1 MKIKCYTASTAK
13 EALEMVRRELGE
25 NALILSTKERFGRV
39 EVVAATEFD
48 FDTLKEEE
56 PRKAIDIVEQIKE
69 SSSPPGSYPPSSPSL
84 SSIYQHLHG
93 SQGGEPPPPQEE
105 KPASQVP
112 QVAPPGMPVA
122 SEQSPVP
129 SHVMAEIMEIK
140 EVLLRLLQDRKEQE
154 TIRGLSNEIKE
165 IKELLK
171 KQTQQTESSTG
182 DLQVGESLRPIYE
195 RLKKQELSGE
205 LLKNV
210 MITLSLHPDAVDPY
224 LIAEEVLS
232 KEILTVDIF
241 GQKPSKVLMLLGPT
255 GVGKTT
261 TIAKLAAM
269 GTISGLK
276 MGIVNIDTYR
286 IGATEQLKTYARIM
300 GLPFKVAHSPESFVQ
315 CCDSLSYL
323 DLILVDTAGR
333 SPTDDL
339 RIEDMRGFLDSS
351 VPITSLVVL
360 GIPTRTEDML
370 MAVEKFKD
378 FKVVGFIFT
387 KLDESSVYGPMITVC
402 KKAAKP
408 VAYITT
414 GQRVPEDIELAL
426 PGRIARLILGTE
438 SILTR

>member
-25 NALILSTKERFGRV
+25 NALILSTKERFGKV

-56 PRKAIDIVEQIKE
+56 PRTAIDILEKVASTPGQPEGPSTPPMAETEQV
-69 SSSPPGSYPPSSPSL
+69 SPPSETPSPM
-84 SSIYQHLHG
+84 
-93 SQGGEPPPPQEE
+93 PTM
-105 KPASQVP
+105 
-112 QVAPPGMPVA
+112 APPL
-122 SEQSPVP
+122 SQEQGVP
-129 SHVMAEIMEIK
+129 PHVMTEIMEIK

-154 TIRGLSNEIKE
+154 TVRELSNEIRE

-171 KQTQQTESSTG
+171 RQAQQASSSVPEM
-182 DLQVGESLRPIYE
+182 QVGDSLQPIYE
-195 RLKKQELSGE
+195 RLKKQEIDGE
-205 LLKNV
+205 TLKNV
-210 MITLSLHPDAVDPY
+210 MTTLSLHPDAVDPY
-224 LIAEEVLS
+224 LIAEEALG
-232 KEILTVDIF
+232 KEIITVDLF
-241 GQKPSKVLMLLGPT
+241 SERPSRVLMLLGPT

-276 MGIVNIDTYR
+276 MGILNIDTYR

-300 GLPFKVAHSPESFVQ
+300 GLPFKVAHSTDSFVQ
-315 CCDSLSYL
+315 CCESLGHL
-323 DLILVDTAGR
+323 DIILVDTAGR

-339 RIEDMRGFLDSS
+339 RIEEMKAFVDAP
-351 VPITSLVVL
+351 VPVTSLVVL

-370 MAVEKFKD
+370 TAVEKFAD

-387 KLDESSVYGPMITVC
+387 KLDESSVYGPMVTVC
-402 KKAAKP
+402 KRTGKP
-408 VAYITT
+408 IAYITT

-426 PGRIARLILGTE
+426 PGRIARIILGTE
-438 SILTR
+438 SIPTR